1 MKSSVQHTRTY
12 HQSQHKPV
20 AIIPTHFGTI
30 LGSRVRVKVM
40 IRVSLGYGQG
50 WLYSSM
56 VLMHKAITRCD
67 QVSFKCS
74 STPIAPSLLGS
85 VLLPALLRR

>member
-40 IRVSLGYGQG
+40 IRVSLGYGQARR
-50 WLYSSM
+50 YSSDGSPAQG
-56 VLMHKAITRCD
+56 HTSAAAK
-67 QVSFKCS
+67 
-74 STPIAPSLLGS
+74 LLQMLEHIHRS
-85 VLLPALLRR
+85 ILC